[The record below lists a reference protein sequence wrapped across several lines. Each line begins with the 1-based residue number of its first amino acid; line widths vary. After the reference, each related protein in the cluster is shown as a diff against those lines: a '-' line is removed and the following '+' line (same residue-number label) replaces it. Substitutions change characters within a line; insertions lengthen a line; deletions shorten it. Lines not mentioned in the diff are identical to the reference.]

1 MSRTVTD
8 SFELGRRSCVLIY
21 ESGNLPV
28 VGTGIYFQITSNWLY
43 RFTVFR
49 PRISDSDGN
58 GFLRREAVPGR
69 KGIPSEHGYAAYYIS
84 AEKHISADIFRNTP
98 MRVQTAVWDSSDTGG
113 IFLYLSLT
121 DEVI

>member
-1 MSRTVTD
+1 M
-8 SFELGRRSCVLIY
+8 IY

-28 VGTGIYFQITSNWLY
+28 VGTGI
-43 RFTVFR
+43 
-49 PRISDSDGN
+49 ISKSRVIGCTDLRCFGR
-58 GFLRREAVPGR
+58 GFLTQTVTDFYAGEAVPGR

-121 DEVI
+121 DGVI